1 MQIDQ
6 LTPKK
11 AVIRWTED
19 EWDRLA
25 DGVCKTR
32 KNSPD
37 SIASIANR
45 LQKQFPRD
53 RQRPGVLTTAALQ
66 PLVERVQKRE
76 REEQEKAEKCE
87 QLVAKL
93 TFFEG
98 VASTRQELLTTLS
111 DDEIRQHFLPRL
123 VQTMMPDDLTGLFLP
138 DQLLSAMTTGDL
150 AAVVARRLVE
160 QVGQPA
166 QVLVQMAEQRFLPPP
181 QRFKPQ
187 QPNGRQKKIV
197 VIGVKGD
204 EGRHVRDKVGHLCD
218 LTFIEVEKLR
228 EENVPRSADLVIIWS
243 KFVSHKHRTMV
254 FSVVNGGKVFEH
266 FFGTKELIKKI
277 ESVCRKELAVA

>member
-6 LTPKK
+6 LKPKK

-45 LQKQFPRD
+45 LQRQFPRD
-53 RQRPGVLTTAALQ
+53 RQRPGILTTAALQ

-76 REEQEKAEKCE
+76 REEQEKAAKCE
-87 QLVAKL
+87 QLAAKL

-111 DDEIRQHFLPRL
+111 DDEICQHFQPRL
-123 VQTMMPDDLTGLFLP
+123 VQLMTPNDLTGIFSH
-138 DQLLSAMTTGDL
+138 DQLLGAMTTGDL
-150 AAVVARRLVE
+150 AAVVARRIVE
-160 QVGQPA
+160 EVGQPA
-166 QVLVQMAEQRFLPPP
+166 QVLVQLAEQRFQPPP
-181 QRFKPQ
+181 QQFKPQ
-187 QPNGRQKKIV
+187 SNGRQKKIV

-228 EENVPRSADLVIIWS
+228 EENVPRNADLVVIWS

-254 FSVVNGGKVFEH
+254 YAVVNGRKVYEH

-277 ESVCRKELAVA
+277 ENVCRKEFAMV